1 MKTHGQGSI
10 VKLEDKEKR
19 RCRKWQ
25 LRVSVGKNPYSG
37 KYETKTRV
45 VCGTYTDA
53 NNALSDFKAE
63 LQNLSHS
70 NPLNKNTPFKKYA
83 ENYCVLRAEGKTCV
97 NASAISQGTIKKDRW
112 NFNAVAREIGA
123 DTPIGSITP
132 KLLEQMFINMRTGNG
147 VSKKKLSGTY
157 TSTIYVALN
166 GLFNYAIKNGDLER
180 NPLDNVEQPK
190 VDTAK
195 KRALPRNKMLEFIS
209 ALDASDRMQFGIKMI
224 VCCGLRR
231 SELAYSKISG
241 INLEEQYIKVEKSK
255 TKAGLRIIP
264 LSKDSLDAVETRLK
278 KLSKEMNHYGVEI
291 NEDTPLLANGIGEG
305 VTPHYIGVWWQ
316 KHRDEFGLVDWTL
329 HELRH
334 SFISL
339 LGASRAPVKDIQ
351 ELAGHENAQT
361 TLDIYSHTNLEEM
374 RETINAAYDY
384 LHSNLSMDE

>member
-10 VKLEDKEKR
+10 VKLENKEKR

-45 VCGTYTDA
+45 IHGTYTEA

-70 NPLNKNTPFKKYA
+70 NPLNKNTPFKTYA
-83 ENYCVLRAEGKTCV
+83 KNYCELRAEGRTGV
-97 NASAISQGTIKKDRW
+97 NASTISQGTVKKDKW

-132 KLLEQMFINMRTGNG
+132 KMLEQMFIDMRSGNG
-147 VSKKKLSGTY
+147 ATKKKLSGTY

-166 GLFNYAIKNGDLER
+166 GLFTYAVKNGDLER
-180 NPLDNVEQPK
+180 NPLENVEQPK

-195 KRALPRNKMLEFIS
+195 KRALPRNKMLVFIR
-209 ALDASDRMQFGIKMI
+209 ALDASDRMQFGVKMI

-241 INLEEQYIKVEKSK
+241 INLEEEYIRVEKSK

-264 LSKDSLDAVETRLK
+264 LSEDSLEAVKTRLK
-278 KLSKEMNHYGVEI
+278 KLNEEMNYYGVEI

-316 KHRDEFGLVDWTL
+316 KHREEYGLEGWTL

-339 LGASRAPVKDIQ
+339 LGASRVPMKDIQ

-361 TLDIYSHTNLEEM
+361 TLDIYSHTNLEEK
-374 RETINAAYDY
+374 REAINSAYKY
-384 LHSNLSMDE
+384 LHANSSMDE